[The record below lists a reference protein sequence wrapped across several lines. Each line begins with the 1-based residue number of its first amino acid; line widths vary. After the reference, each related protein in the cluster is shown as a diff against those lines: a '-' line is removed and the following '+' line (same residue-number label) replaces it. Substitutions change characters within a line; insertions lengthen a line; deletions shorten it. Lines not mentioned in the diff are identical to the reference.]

1 MNENFKKM
9 LAETLKDVGKN
20 DMEAQLKEAAQDL
33 HLMYESFVDA
43 GFNEI
48 QAMSLVLE
56 IIGGALHG

>member
-9 LAETLKDVGKN
+9 LAEALKDAGKN
-20 DMEAQLKEAAQDL
+20 DMEAQLKEAAQGL
-33 HLMYESFVDA
+33 HLMYQCFIDA

-56 IIGGALHG
+56 IVGGSIH

>member
-9 LAETLKDVGKN
+9 LAEALKDAGKN
-20 DMEAQLKEAAQDL
+20 DVEAQMKEAAQATYT
-33 HLMYESFVDA
+33 MYKSFVDA

-56 IIGGALHG
+56 IVGGALH

>member
-20 DMEAQLKEAAQDL
+20 DMEVQMKEAAQGL
-33 HLMYESFVDA
+33 HTMYQCFVDA

-48 QAMSLVLE
+48 QAMALMLE
-56 IIGGALHG
+56 IVGGSIH

>member
-9 LAETLKDVGKN
+9 LAEALKDAGKN
-20 DMEAQLKEAAQDL
+20 DMEAQLKEAAQGL

-56 IIGGALHG
+56 IVGGALH

>member
-1 MNENFKKM
+1 MNENFRKM

-20 DMEAQLKEAAQDL
+20 DAEAQMKEAAQATYI
-33 HLMYESFVDA
+33 MYKSFVDA

-56 IIGGALHG
+56 IVGGSLH

>member
-9 LAETLKDVGKN
+9 LAETIKDIGKN
-20 DMEAQLKEAAQDL
+20 DMEAQIKEAAQGL
-33 HLMYESFVDA
+33 HTIYQCFVDA

-56 IIGGALHG
+56 IVGGALH